1 MVKELPP
8 LPVELAETFVE
19 RLPDE
24 LDFWKLYF
32 VPWELLLLLLLL
44 LPDDDDDEVDDEE
57 EDDDDNDLFVGNGG
71 AAGNGRAEEDED
83 DFLDA
88 GPLFTPGLSPVCF
101 FGELFPTSIGLLLT
115 VLARLKLPPM
125 VVPPSLVLVLLIVS
139 LIPS

>member
-71 AAGNGRAEEDED
+71 AAG
-83 DFLDA
+83 
-88 GPLFTPGLSPVCF
+88 LSPVCF